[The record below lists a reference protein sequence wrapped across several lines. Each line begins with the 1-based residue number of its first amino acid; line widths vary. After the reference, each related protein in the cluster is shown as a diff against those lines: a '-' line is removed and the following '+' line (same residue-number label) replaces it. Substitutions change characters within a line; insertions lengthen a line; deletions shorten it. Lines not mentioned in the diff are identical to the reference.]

1 MQLPSPVK
9 TLREV
14 GEALSLEKVDAPLG
28 LRLRAWWEGCP
39 VADLGPDAIPDAAP
53 VETPP
58 PSQETPPPA
67 ASPGAEVDDPDD
79 GSYWIDRRIEV
90 AELLWGEGNAT
101 PGGTSR
107 TMEMIGAFGVGQKVN
122 VLNVGAGLG
131 GAARAIAAEF
141 DAWVTGYEQ
150 DANLAAAAA
159 ARSEKAGLAKR
170 AAISHALQGEVELRA
185 NVFDCAFSRESLYT
199 AEGREELIAVIQEAL
214 KPRCPILF
222 TDYFITEGRE
232 DDPAVRRWMAAEP
245 VEVIPWTVDQVHQIL
260 QQSNF
265 ELRVAE
271 DVTATYREDVFQ
283 GWANFVEAKDGSG
296 ISERLLTDVLSM
308 AELWAGRV
316 AALDSGAVT
325 IHMIIA
331 LKI

>member
-14 GEALSLEKVDAPLG
+14 GEAFSLEKVEAPLG

-39 VADLGPDAIPDAAP
+39 VSELAPEDGPQDVAPEAPVPSADLAEPAQGPADEAD
-53 VETPP
+53 E
-58 PSQETPPPA
+58 PA
-67 ASPGAEVDDPDD
+67 D
-79 GSYWIDRRIEV
+79 GRYWTDRRIAV
-90 AELLWGEGNAT
+90 SQLLWGEGNAT
-101 PGGTSR
+101 PGGTTR
-107 TMEMIGAFGVGQKVN
+107 TMEMIGAFGVGKQVN
-122 VLNVGAGLG
+122 VLNIGAGLG

-141 DAWVTGYEQ
+141 DAWVTGFEQ
-150 DANLAAAAA
+150 DAHLAAAAA
-159 ARSEKAGLAKR
+159 EQSEKAGLGKR
-170 AAISHALQGEVELRA
+170 ADIKHAALGDVDLRA
-185 NVFDCAFSRESLYT
+185 NVFDCAFSREALYA
-199 AEGREELIAVIQEAL
+199 AEGREELISTIQQAL

-232 DDPAVRRWMAAEP
+232 DDPAASRWIAAEP
-245 VEVIPWTVDQVHQIL
+245 DEVHPWTVEQAQQML

-271 DVTATYREDVFQ
+271 DVTAAYREDIFA
-283 GWANFVEAKDGSG
+283 GWAAFVEAKEGKG
-296 ISERLLTDVLSM
+296 IPEHLLNEVLSM
-308 AELWAGRV
+308 DELWAGRV

-325 IHMIIA
+325 VQRIVA